1 MSSTTSYRLSGIAL
15 IIGAVVFQPLR
26 NLLQRGVNRLLYG
39 LRDEPYVVLAGLGQ
53 RLKTIL
59 DPDAVLSTIV
69 TTAREALKLSYAAIE
84 VKEET
89 MFVLAAS
96 SGTLPMKEALWLPL
110 VYQSKQVGTLI
121 IAPRGRDDALTPG
134 DCRQTG

>member
-53 RLKTIL
+53 RLKTTL

-69 TTAREALKLSYAAIE
+69 TTVREALKLSYAAIE

-96 SGTLPMKEALWLPL
+96 SGTLPMKEALRLPL
-110 VYQSKQVGTLI
+110 VYQSKQVGT
-121 IAPRGRDDALTPG
+121 
-134 DCRQTG
+134 